1 MKKYLIAAAVAAAVA
16 VPAAA
21 QVTIYGQLDV
31 SQGQDKVSGD
41 STAASNTKTSGLKDD
56 AKDSSRLGFRGNEDL
71 GGGLKAGF
79 VYELNLDTV
88 AGQQTDKSAATTP
101 ATATTTRPASSNAFF
116 GSTRQSF
123 VSLGGGFG
131 NLVVGYKKTT
141 ETDFNDAFMIGTENS
156 AGHRSHTSGRVTR
169 ANGIY
174 YTTPSFNGLQ
184 AQVQYS
190 NNKATTAAVTEDIE
204 VKMVGIAATFKTGNL
219 VIGANVTEG
228 DVNLGTGVDAADIF
242 IKVSAPSSA
251 VFTPALNND
260 YKASGIG
267 ASYNFGVA
275 RVAATMAERK
285 YGRDDQTLAKS
296 EYQSVS
302 VAMPMGNVELIGA
315 FSKRENTSANTT
327 SVNNEVDGYQL
338 IANYNLSK
346 RTGLYALYGSEKQ
359 DTLADADDPKTTTF
373 RVGVTHKF

>member
-1 MKKYLIAAAVAAAVA
+1 M
-16 VPAAA
+16 
-21 QVTIYGQLDV
+21 

-41 STAASNTKTSGLKDD
+41 TTAFSNTKTSGLKDD
-56 AKDSSRLGFRGNEDL
+56 AKESSRLGFRGNEDL

-88 AGQQTDKSAATTP
+88 AGQQTGKSAATTP
-101 ATATTTRPASSNAFF
+101 NSATVAGAASSNAFV
-116 GSTRQSF
+116 GSIRQSF

-131 NLVVGYKKTT
+131 NLVVGYKKTM

-156 AGHRSHTSGRVTR
+156 AGHRAHTTGRITR

-174 YTTPSFNGLQ
+174 YTTPSFNGFQ

-190 NNKATTAAVTEDIE
+190 NNKATTEAVTEDIE
-204 VKMVGIAATFKTGNL
+204 VKMVGVAATFKTGQL
-219 VIGANVTEG
+219 TIGANFTEG
-228 DVNLGTGVDAADIF
+228 DVNLGTGVDAADVF
-242 IKVSAPSSA
+242 IKVSAPTTA
-251 VFTPALNND
+251 IVTAALNND

-267 ASYNFGVA
+267 ASYDFGVA

-285 YGRDDQTLAKS
+285 YGRDDQTLTKS

-302 VAMPMGNVELIGA
+302 VAIPMGNVELIGA
-315 FSKRENTSANTT
+315 FSTCENTSANSSTVAT
-327 SVNNEVDGYQL
+327 ETDGYQL

-346 RTGLYALYGSEKQ
+346 RTGLYALYGTEKA
-359 DTLADADDPKTTTF
+359 DTLASTDDPKTTTI